1 MVIKYKEKFH
11 NKFIEKFL
19 KKVHI
24 IMKIIFMNLLIKS
37 KVTNIL
43 FELIKNFKKFVT
55 NFKILTF
62 LFEKIKKIFIIIIV
76 ALIAQW

>member
-11 NKFIEKFL
+11 NKFTEKFL

-43 FELIKNFKKFVT
+43 FELIKNFKKFVI
-55 NFKILTF
+55 NFKIYHY
-62 LFEKIKKIFIIIIV
+62 KKK
-76 ALIAQW
+76 

>member
-55 NFKILTF
+55 NFKIYLY
-62 LFEKIKKIFIIIIV
+62 KKK
-76 ALIAQW
+76 